1 MPYLTDL
8 AGVARKTSLEVIEV
22 PGWETRGRGEMS
34 DVRAVVCHHTATLNR
49 TADMP
54 SLDTLVDGRPDLT
67 GPLAHFGLSRSGKV
81 YVIAAGRCNHA
92 GTVRDPSWGNSHAIG
107 IEAEATGTDA
117 TWPEVQLAAFAQLC
131 RVLIDHFGL
140 SASAVLGHKEVAD
153 PPGRKIDPNFDM
165 PAFRARINALS
176 GTANPPALAPAAALS
191 SSPTVPVSPTLPVS
205 PALPPAPASDSSW
218 PSWLPSLPWFE
229 GESSGPVPVTAP
241 RSVEHDVLPAYLSGQ
256 ALNVRR
262 HLTALRDFRRDEF
275 GGQPARPSEGHVQ
288 AVNALL
294 ATLRGPL
301 NTLVERLDR
310 AADAA
315 QTNPSP
321 HRIGLALDLK
331 TQAHD
336 LVRATERVWDFYFE
350 LFGQRQS
357 AFGDW
362 LDACDRITLD
372 CYQHV
377 FMHLG
382 NERSIPAPPPFCY
395 MRTGFSPATFRR
407 GIPLR
412 RLGRQLNPFPLV
424 QLPYHRLVNPWTIGA
439 ILHEVSHNLQN
450 ELQLEQAVPASIRH
464 RLRAAGVPVAISNI
478 WTRWNREIFGDM
490 VGCLLG
496 GEAFVSSL
504 MDVIG
509 RAPAQAFGYTSRSVH
524 PTPYL
529 RTFLSC
535 ELLRRMGFPER
546 AAEFSRAWSELYPV
560 PRESMLPPKLL
571 STARTAIPAVVEAVC
586 YTPFKGLGG
595 KSLRQ
600 VIFFEPR
607 HQAMIEEAG
616 VRLAKGVDPGVVP
629 ERFLIGAVRSA
640 LDQHRAEP
648 DRLMRNFYTQLARR

>member
-1 MPYLTDL
+1 VPYLTDL
-8 AGVARKTSLEVIEV
+8 AGVARKTNLEVIEV
-22 PGWETRGRGEMS
+22 PGWETRGRGPMR
-34 DVRAVVCHHTATLNR
+34 DVRAVVCHHTATKTR
-49 TADMP
+49 IADMP
-54 SLDTLVDGRPDLT
+54 SLNTLIKGRTDLK
-67 GPLAHFGLSRSGKV
+67 GPLSQFGLSRSGKV

-92 GTVRDPSWGNSHAIG
+92 GKVRNPSWGNSHSIG
-107 IEAEATGTDA
+107 IEAEATGTD
-117 TWPEVQLAAFAQLC
+117 TWPEVQLAAYAQLC
-131 RVLIDHFGL
+131 RVLVDYFGL
-140 SASAVLGHKEVAD
+140 SVSAVLGHKEVAD
-153 PPGRKIDPNFDM
+153 PPGRKPDPNFDM
-165 PAFRARINALS
+165 DAFRARVSALG
-176 GTANPPALAPAAALS
+176 GTP
-191 SSPTVPVSPTLPVS
+191 
-205 PALPPAPASDSSW
+205 PPAPTPAPPIPAPAPAPAPTWSW

-229 GESSGPVPVTAP
+229 GEAPSGTGAATPVVRPGAP
-241 RSVEHDVLPAYLSGQ
+241 RTPQDVLPVYLSGQ

-262 HLTALRDFRRDEF
+262 HLDALRDFRRDEF
-275 GGQPARPSEGHVQ
+275 GSQPARPSEGHVQ

-301 NTLVERLDR
+301 VTVVERLDR
-310 AADAA
+310 ASDAA
-315 QTNPSP
+315 QARPTET
-321 HRIGLALDLK
+321 RVGLAMDLK
-331 TQAHD
+331 TRAHD

-357 AFGDW
+357 AFGEW

-424 QLPYHRLVNPWTIGA
+424 QMPMHRMVAPWTLGA
-439 ILHEVSHNLQN
+439 VLHEVSHNLQN
-450 ELQLEQAVPASIRH
+450 DLQLEQAVPASIAR
-464 RLRAAGVPVAISNI
+464 RLRAAGVPDPVVAV
-478 WTRWNREIFGDM
+478 WVRWNREIFGDM
-490 VGCLLG
+490 VGCMLG
-496 GEAFVSSL
+496 GEAFVASL

-509 RAPAQAFGYTSRSVH
+509 RSQAQTFGYSPRGVH

-535 ELLRRMGFPER
+535 ELLQRMGFSER
-546 AAEFSRAWSELYPV
+546 AAEFRRAWSQLYPS
-560 PRESMLPPKLL
+560 PRQSGLPPKLL
-571 STARTAIPAVVEAVC
+571 GTADRAIPAVVEAVC
-586 YTPFKGLGG
+586 YTPFTGLGG
-595 KSLRQ
+595 KALRN

-616 VRLAKGVDPGVVP
+616 RRLAKGVDPGVVP

-640 LDQHRAEP
+640 LEQGRADP
-648 DRLMRNFYTQLARR
+648 DRLMRNFYVQLARR

>member
-8 AGVARKTSLEVIEV
+8 AAVAAKTNLEVIEV
-22 PGWETRGRGEMS
+22 SGWQTQGRGEMS

-54 SLDTLVDGRPDLT
+54 SLDTLIKGRPDLS

-92 GTVRDPSWGNSHAIG
+92 GTVQNPSWGNSHSIG

-117 TWPEVQLAAFAQLC
+117 TWPEVQMAAFAQLC
-131 RVLIDHFGL
+131 RVLVDHFGL
-140 SASAVLGHKEVAD
+140 SVSAVLGHKEVAD

-165 PAFRARINALS
+165 AAFRARISEL
-176 GTANPPALAPAAALS
+176 GGPPP
-191 SSPTVPVSPTLPVS
+191 PG
-205 PALPPAPASDSSW
+205 PAPAPVPSPVPTPAPAPAPTPAPTSSW

-229 GESSGPVPVTAP
+229 VEAPNGTGGAMPVVRPGAP
-241 RSVEHDVLPAYLSGQ
+241 RSEQEVLPVYLSGQ

-262 HLTALRDFRRDEF
+262 HLDALRDFRRDEF
-275 GGQPARPSEGHVQ
+275 GAQPARPSEGHVQ

-294 ATLRGPL
+294 ATLRRPL
-301 NTLVERLDR
+301 ATSVERLER
-310 AADAA
+310 ASDAA
-315 QTNPSP
+315 QARPTQTRLN
-321 HRIGLALDLK
+321 LAMELK
-331 TQAHD
+331 SQAHD

-382 NERSIPAPPPFCY
+382 NERSVPAPPPFCY

-412 RLGRQLNPFPLV
+412 RLGRQINPFPLV
-424 QLPYHRLVNPWTIGA
+424 QLPYHRMVNPWTMGA

-450 ELQLEQAVPASIRH
+450 ELQLERAVPSSIAR
-464 RLRAAGVPVAISNI
+464 RLRAAGVPEPVVTV
-478 WTRWNREIFGDM
+478 WVRWNREIFGDM
-490 VGCLLG
+490 LGCMLG
-496 GEAFVSSL
+496 GEAFVASL

-509 RAPAQAFGYTSRSVH
+509 RTRAQTFGYSPRGVH

-535 ELLRRMGFPER
+535 ELLRRMGFGER
-546 AAEFSRAWSELYPV
+546 AAEFRRAWSQLYPS
-560 PRESMLPPKLL
+560 PRGSSLPPKLL
-571 STARTAIPAVVEAVC
+571 ATADRAIPAVVEAVC
-586 YTPFKGLGG
+586 YTPFTGLGG
-595 KSLRQ
+595 KALRD

-607 HQAMIEEAG
+607 HQAMIEESG
-616 VRLAKGVDPGVVP
+616 RRLAKGVNPGVVP

-640 LDQHRAEP
+640 LDQGQAAP
-648 DRLMRNFYTQLARR
+648 DRLMRNFYVQLARR

>member
-8 AGVARKTSLEVIEV
+8 AAVAAKTNLEVIEV
-22 PGWETRGRGEMS
+22 SGWQTQGRGEMS

-54 SLDTLVDGRPDLT
+54 SLDTLIKGRPDLS

-92 GTVRDPSWGNSHAIG
+92 GTVQNPSWGNSHSIG

-117 TWPEVQLAAFAQLC
+117 TWPEVQMAAFAQLC
-131 RVLIDHFGL
+131 RVLVDHFGL
-140 SASAVLGHKEVAD
+140 SVSAVLGHKEVAD

-165 PAFRARINALS
+165 AAFRARISEL
-176 GTANPPALAPAAALS
+176 GGPPP
-191 SSPTVPVSPTLPVS
+191 PG
-205 PALPPAPASDSSW
+205 PAPAPVPSPVPTPAPAPAPTPAPTSSW

-229 GESSGPVPVTAP
+229 VEAPNGTGGAMPVVRPGAP
-241 RSVEHDVLPAYLSGQ
+241 RSEQEVLPVYLSGQ

-262 HLTALRDFRRDEF
+262 HLDALRDFRRDEF
-275 GGQPARPSEGHVQ
+275 GAQPARPSEGHVQ

-294 ATLRGPL
+294 ATLRRPL
-301 NTLVERLDR
+301 ATSVERLER
-310 AADAA
+310 ASDAA
-315 QTNPSP
+315 QARPTQTRLS
-321 HRIGLALDLK
+321 LAMELK
-331 TQAHD
+331 SQAHD

-382 NERSIPAPPPFCY
+382 NERSVPAPPPFCY

-412 RLGRQLNPFPLV
+412 RLGRQINPFPLV
-424 QLPYHRLVNPWTIGA
+424 QLPYHRMVNPWTMGA

-450 ELQLEQAVPASIRH
+450 ELQLERAVPSSIAR
-464 RLRAAGVPVAISNI
+464 RLRAAGVPEPVVAV
-478 WTRWNREIFGDM
+478 WVRWNREIFGDM
-490 VGCLLG
+490 LGCMLG
-496 GEAFVSSL
+496 GEAFVASL

-509 RAPAQAFGYTSRSVH
+509 RTRAQTFGYSPRGVH

-535 ELLRRMGFPER
+535 ELLRRMGFGER
-546 AAEFSRAWSELYPV
+546 AAEFRRAWSQLYPS
-560 PRESMLPPKLL
+560 PRGSSLPPKLL
-571 STARTAIPAVVEAVC
+571 ATADRAIPAVVEAVC
-586 YTPFKGLGG
+586 YTPFTGLGG
-595 KSLRQ
+595 KALRD

-607 HQAMIEEAG
+607 HQAMIEESG
-616 VRLAKGVDPGVVP
+616 RRLAKGVDPGVVP

-640 LDQHRAEP
+640 LDQGQAAP
-648 DRLMRNFYTQLARR
+648 DRLMRNFYVQLARR

>member
-22 PGWETRGRGEMS
+22 TGWETRGRGPMS

-54 SLDTLVDGRPDLT
+54 SLNTLINGRPDLS
-67 GPLAHFGLSRSGKV
+67 GPLSHFGLSRSGKV

-92 GTVRDPSWGNSHAIG
+92 GTVRNPSWGNSHSIG
-107 IEAEATGTDA
+107 IEAEATGTDSS
-117 TWPEVQLAAFAQLC
+117 WPEVQLAAFAQLC
-131 RVLIDHFGL
+131 RVLVDHFGL
-140 SASAVLGHKEVAD
+140 DVSVVLGHKEVAD

-165 PAFRARINALS
+165 PAFRARVSALG
-176 GTANPPALAPAAALS
+176 GTPL
-191 SSPTVPVSPTLPVS
+191 
-205 PALPPAPASDSSW
+205 PAPAPARVPAALPAPTPTPTSW

-229 GESSGPVPVTAP
+229 MEEPSGSGGATPVRNQL
-241 RSVEHDVLPAYLSGQ
+241 RSRSGQDVLPAYLSGQ

-262 HLTALRDFRRDEF
+262 HLGALRDFRRDEF
-275 GGQPARPSEGHVQ
+275 GSQPARPSEGHVQ

-301 NTLVERLDR
+301 VTVVERLDR
-310 AADAA
+310 ASDAA
-315 QTNPSP
+315 QTRPTETRVS
-321 HRIGLALDLK
+321 LAMELK

-336 LVRATERVWDFYFE
+336 MVRATERVWDFYFE

-357 AFGDW
+357 AFGEW

-382 NERSIPAPPPFCY
+382 NDRSIPAPPPFCY

-424 QLPYHRLVNPWTIGA
+424 QLPYHRLVNPWTMGA

-450 ELQLEQAVPASIRH
+450 ELELEQAVPS
-464 RLRAAGVPVAISNI
+464 LSPAGCVRQVFPRPVAAI
-478 WTRWNREIFGDM
+478 WVRWNREIFGDM

-496 GEAFVSSL
+496 GEAFVASL

-509 RAPAQAFGYTSRSVH
+509 RTQSQSLGYSPRSVH

-535 ELLRRMGFPER
+535 ELLRRMGFAER
-546 AAEFSRAWSELYPV
+546 AAEFRRAWSQLYPS
-560 PRESMLPPKLL
+560 PRGSAMPPKLL
-571 STARTAIPAVVEAVC
+571 ATANRAIPAVVEAVC
-586 YTPFKGLGG
+586 FTPFAGLGG
-595 KSLRQ
+595 KALRD

-616 VRLAKGVDPGVVP
+616 RRLAKGVDPGVVP

-640 LDQHRAEP
+640 LDQRRAEP
-648 DRLMRNFYTQLARR
+648 DRLMRNFYVQLARR